1 MRMFLQSFDLG
12 FLTLADRYRTGETP
26 WIKLIIEKYH
36 ETAKAN
42 GAIVRSTIYP
52 YNRIY

>member
-1 MRMFLQSFDLG
+1 MSMRMYMYIQLCIS
-12 FLTLADRYRTGETP
+12 TMSNCHSTGETP

-42 GAIVRSTIYP
+42 GAIVRSTTIP
-52 YNRIY
+52 KGAA